1 MVRVGVFRL
10 LPVNMSE
17 IHTAAFELGQLLQE
31 RAQRGKLYLEFL
43 RVPSLSMG
51 LYVLETGASDP
62 QQPHG
67 EDEVYV
73 VTGGKAKILLGDEV
87 RPVQQGSIV
96 FVAKGVVHRF
106 LDIEERLEVLVLF
119 APAEYSREA
128 P

>member
-1 MVRVGVFRL
+1 
-10 LPVNMSE
+10 MSE
-17 IHTAAFELGQLLQE
+17 THTATFELAQLLRE
-31 RAQRGKLYLEFL
+31 REQRGRLYLEFL

-51 LYVLETGASDP
+51 LYVLEAGAGDP

-73 VTGGKAKILLGDEV
+73 VSRGKARIRLGKEV
-87 RPVQQGSIV
+87 RPVQAGSIV

-106 LDIEERLEVLVLF
+106 FDIEERLEVLVLF